1 MDRLTSLA
9 VFVRAVDLG
18 SFTAAGA
25 ALHLSSQQVGKHIQ
39 ELEAR
44 LGVRLLA
51 RTTRRQSLTDF
62 GKVFYERARIILDEV
77 EAAESLAAQ
86 TRDARLQVLACKPFK
101 PTGSSCS
108 LMPSRSETRSNR
120 EPTRPRS
127 ARVASAGSQQPRPRI
142 MPLAYVCPTSG
153 MAAQA
158 T

>member
-77 EAAESLAAQ
+77 AKTITREIPASVTADLSWRRGVFDLEMVVGNDVTKIESGAVTTQ
-86 TRDARLQVLACKPFK
+86 DEVTK
-101 PTGSSCS
+101 
-108 LMPSRSETRSNR
+108 
-120 EPTRPRS
+120 
-127 ARVASAGSQQPRPRI
+127 
-142 MPLAYVCPTSG
+142 
-153 MAAQA
+153 
-158 T
+158 